1 MPNDNNPIQIASYA
15 SLDFGG
21 DDDGLGSRS
30 GGERRAGD
38 RGRRAVGAE
47 TKGPY
52 TPRAVVRDIEKLRR
66 GIDGYPQDASANGER
81 RTADGRKPARC
92 ADSVARDFSVAE
104 RPGEKEAAFGVHGEA
119 AWVGSG
125 SEGRAC
131 QGRGRA
137 IDLINGESRYGSVRR
152 VSEIEEMA
160 GRIDHQPKRVL
171 ADACREW
178 RGGNWRQ
185 HS

>member
-81 RTADGRKPARC
+81 RTADGGEPAQR
-92 ADSVARDFSVAE
+92 ADCVARDFSVTE
-104 RPGEKEAAFGVHGEA
+104 RSGEKEAAFGVHGEA

-137 IDLINGESRYGSVRR
+137 IDLINGESGYGSVPC
-152 VSEIEEMA
+152 VSEIDKSA
-160 GRIDHQPKRVL
+160 GRIDQIGRKDRRRSRE
-171 ADACREW
+171 DSCRPLL
-178 RGGNWRQ
+178 
-185 HS
+185 

>member
-1 MPNDNNPIQIASYA
+1 MLAL
-15 SLDFGG
+15 LDFAC
-21 DDDGLGSRS
+21 DNDGFRSRS
-30 GGERRAGD
+30 GGKRRAAD
-38 RGRRAVGAE
+38 RGRRAVRAE
-47 TKGPY
+47 TKHPY
-52 TPRAVVRDIEKLRR
+52 TSRTVVCNVEKLPR
-66 GIDGYPQDASANGER
+66 GIDSYSQDANANRKWRTSDWSKPTR
-81 RTADGRKPARC
+81 RADC
-92 ADSVARDFSVAE
+92 VARYFAVAE
-104 RPGEKEAAFGVHGEA
+104 RSGEKEAAFQVHAEA

-131 QGRGRA
+131 RGRGRA
-137 IDLINGESRYGSVRR
+137 IDLVNGESRYGSVRR
-152 VSEIEEMA
+152 VSEVEEMA